1 MNVSLEIRNVNFVG
15 SGNVATHLARALQ
28 KADVQIGE
36 VFSPTRTNAMEFS
49 RSFQCG
55 FIEDIS
61 QLSSDTD
68 LILLCVPDNQ
78 VATTA
83 HAISP
88 GRAIVAHT
96 SGIINLSQISDIPH
110 KTGVFYPLQT
120 FSKQREVSF
129 TDIPFCIEASD
140 LHTKGALTQL
150 AYLLSNNVVG
160 ISSAERE
167 LLHLTAVMVNNF
179 TNRLYGMAHEI
190 LFENNLDFNLL
201 APLIRE
207 TALKVAEMPPHLAQT
222 GPARRKDENTLMRH
236 RELLKNFPQYQ
247 QLYQLLTEQI
257 IKTYHE

>member
-1 MNVSLEIRNVNFVG
+1 MNAQLEIRHVSFVG

-28 KADVQIGE
+28 KADVQIDE
-36 VFSPTRTNAMEFS
+36 VFSPNPEHALEFS
-49 RSFQCG
+49 RSFRCR
-55 FIEDIS
+55 FISDIPE
-61 QLSSDTD
+61 LSSDTD

-78 VATTA
+78 VTTTA
-83 HAISP
+83 HAIAP

-96 SGIINLSQISDIPH
+96 SGISNLSQISDIPH

-140 LHTKGALTQL
+140 LHTKETLTQL
-150 AYLLSNNVVG
+150 AYLLSNKVVG

-179 TNRLYGMAHEI
+179 TNSLYGMAHEI
-190 LFENNLDFNLL
+190 LLENKLDFNLL
-201 APLIRE
+201 VPLIRE

-236 RELLKNFPQYQ
+236 RELLKDFPHYQ
-247 QLYQLLTEQI
+247 QLYQLLTDQI
-257 IKTYHE
+257 IKIYHE